1 MKVIVKKVSLLLTSM
16 VLGLLSVG
24 PAAAQYPDRPINVVI
39 PFVPGGPSDVVSRL
53 VATAMSRELKQPM
66 VILNRPGAGGN
77 IGMGQ
82 VANSKPDGYNILMT
96 SIAVTQNPAVFRNMP
111 YDPLKDLVAVSVFCE
126 SATLIGVSA
135 ASVPAKTLGEFI
147 AMLKK
152 APPLTYNIA
161 GAGGQ
166 RMTMEK
172 FMIQFDVKLEQISY
186 NSGGAAALALMAG
199 DVQLQLNNATTLA
212 SPYKSGKVKIL
223 AVANETR
230 LPSFP
235 DVPTTKEAGF
245 PDYIEKT
252 HIGMYVNAGTPKD
265 ILAKLHAAARRAVAS
280 PEVQASLASLEFVP
294 SPLTQAQADSFYRE
308 EVVRWREIARKAN
321 IPPSD

>member
-1 MKVIVKKVSLLLTSM
+1 MKLIFKKISLLFTSM

-24 PAAAQYPDRPINVVI
+24 PAAAEYPDRPINVVI
-39 PFVPGGPSDVVSRL
+39 PFAPGGPSDVVSRL
-53 VATAMSRELKQPM
+53 VATAMSRELNQPM

-82 VANSKPDGYNILMT
+82 VANSKPDGYTVLMT

-111 YDPLKDLVAVSVFCE
+111 YDPLKDLVAVSVFGE
-126 SATLIGVSA
+126 SATLISVSA

-152 APPLTYNIA
+152 APPSAYNIA
-161 GAGGQ
+161 GGGGQ
-166 RMTMEK
+166 RMSMEK
-172 FMIQFDVKLEQISY
+172 FMMQFDVKLEQVSY
-186 NSGGAAALALMAG
+186 NSGGAAAFALMAG
-199 DVQLQLNNATTLA
+199 DVHLQLSDAATMA
-212 SPYKSGKVKIL
+212 PPYKSGKVKIL

-230 LPSFP
+230 LPLFP
-235 DVPTTKEAGF
+235 DVPTTKEAGY
-245 PDYIEKT
+245 PDYLDKL
-252 HIGMYVNAGTPKD
+252 HFGMYVNAGTPKD
-265 ILAKLHAAARRAVAS
+265 ILAKLYEAARRAVAS
-280 PEVQASLASLEFVP
+280 PEMQASLASLNFVT
-294 SPLTQAQADSFYRE
+294 SNMTQAQSDSFYRA